1 METLLMEV
9 ELGLEQLLKGLEV
22 QPGSLLLEL
31 ELQLGT
37 RLLGLK
43 LRPELLL
50 GELETPPGMEVG
62 RELELQLEVLLF
74 IMEV

>member
-1 METLLMEV
+1 METLLMDV

-37 RLLGLK
+37 LLMDVELGL
-43 LRPELLL
+43 ELLL
-50 GELETPPGMEVG
+50 
-62 RELELQLEVLLF
+62 RELEVRPEARLLEL
-74 IMEV
+74 EQW